1 MAEKKVKIIVSET
14 NALLAHMGIIFP
26 RTEEELDSILTLESE
41 RVSVLNGYH
50 INPSILIKGVDLPK
64 ETSKSSTKLKSTSKS
79 RDYFKRVV
87 LAAEITSQLYNEPTF
102 GHVKLQ
108 KLIFL
113 CENMSGF
120 DFNNMYS
127 KQAAGPYDNK
137 FMHSIDLQF
146 QKQKWF
152 RVILEK
158 KLNYTKCTYVPSAKF
173 NEHKKYFA
181 NYFKSS
187 LQRIQFVIDT
197 FRSENTRG
205 VELIATLFS
214 CWQELLDNDK
224 LVNESALLE
233 SLYNWS
239 IEKKKYTKEEVVT
252 AISWMNQNGFVPHVK

>member
-1 MAEKKVKIIVSET
+1 MAEKKVKIIESET
-14 NALLAHMGIIFP
+14 NALLANMGIIFP

-41 RVSVLNGYH
+41 RVLVSNGYH

-64 ETSKSSTKLKSTSKS
+64 ETSKSGTKLKSTSKS
-79 RDYFKRVV
+79 RDYFKRAV
-87 LAAEITSQLYNEPTF
+87 LAAEITSQLYDEPTF

-173 NEHKKYFA
+173 NDHKKYFA

-197 FRSENTRG
+197 FRSENTRR

-224 LVNESALLE
+224 LVNESTLLE

-239 IEKKKYTKEEVVT
+239 IEKKKYAKEEVVT
-252 AISWMNQNGFVPHVK
+252 AIAWMNQNGFVPHVK

>member
-1 MAEKKVKIIVSET
+1 MAEKKVKINEPET
-14 NALLAHMGIIFP
+14 NALLANLGIIFP
-26 RTEEELDSILTLESE
+26 RTEVEIDSIVTLESE
-41 RVSVLNGYH
+41 RVSVLNSYH
-50 INPSILIKGVDLPK
+50 INPSLLIKGVDLPK
-64 ETSKSSTKLKSTSKS
+64 ETSKSDTKLKSTSKS
-79 RDYFKRVV
+79 RDYFKRAV
-87 LAAEITSQLYNEPTF
+87 LAAEITSQLYDEPTF

-173 NEHKKYFA
+173 NDHKKYFA

-197 FRSENTRG
+197 FRSENTRR

-224 LVNESALLE
+224 LVNESSLLE

-239 IEKKKYTKEEVVT
+239 IEKKKYSKEEVVT
-252 AISWMNQNGFVPHVK
+252 AIAWMNQNGFVPLNK